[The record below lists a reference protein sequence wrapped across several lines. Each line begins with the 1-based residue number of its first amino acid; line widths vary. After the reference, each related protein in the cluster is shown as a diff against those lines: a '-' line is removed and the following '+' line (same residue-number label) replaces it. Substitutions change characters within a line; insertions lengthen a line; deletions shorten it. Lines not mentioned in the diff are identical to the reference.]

1 MNIIPP
7 LPLDRIATSS
17 TAGYEH
23 HVRVNNSRL
32 QLTGT
37 YTIAYDNSKKAGI
50 KLRNTTVHRFN
61 DGIKRSIID
70 VESSSRDILDI
81 VEGDVLVNING
92 IIVGKKNLL
101 DVSIILKKIMDDYKT
116 TKLTFLKTE
125 IVSLSDYLNNAS
137 TITTNAKDMK
147 SNNKSSN
154 KINNNKINNDK
165 INNDNDNDFE
175 VIYQSDTL
183 RCPRCKKNVNK
194 EWKFCNQCGNNLTLT
209 KPSMK
214 ALDFIEKVDRDNYL
228 NKSAYS
234 SIVID
239 NNNSSKINQYNDS
252 IDDEY
257 DDDNDNNTLS
267 IDEEVLNA
275 IDDRINSFNSD
286 AYKKYKKKMV
296 LAEMLADEL
305 ELQNAEYVESAYV
318 RMVNDY
324 KKNDDGEMLDDFIV

>member
-7 LPLDRIATSS
+7 LPLIANSS
-17 TAGYEH
+17 TASNEH

-32 QLTGT
+32 PLTGT

-50 KLRNTTVHRFN
+50 KLRNTIEHRFN

-70 VESSSRDILDI
+70 VESSSSDI
-81 VEGDVLVNING
+81 VGKGDILVNING
-92 IIVGKKNLL
+92 IVVGKKSLL
-101 DVSIILKKIMDDYKT
+101 DVSIILKKIMDDNKT
-116 TKLTFLKTE
+116 TKLTFLKPE
-125 IVSLSDYLNNAS
+125 IVSLSDYLSTTTTTTTTSANN
-137 TITTNAKDMK
+137 MK
-147 SNNKSSN
+147 SNNNSNNDNSNNKS
-154 KINNNKINNDK
+154 NNNKIT
-165 INNDNDNDFE
+165 NDNDNDFE

-183 RCPRCKKNVNK
+183 RCSRCKTNVNK

-214 ALDFIEKVDRDNYL
+214 ALDFIEKVDRDSYL
-228 NKSAYS
+228 NKSSYS

-239 NNNSSKINQYNDS
+239 NNSSSKINQYNDS

-267 IDEEVLNA
+267 IDEEVLHA

-286 AYKKYKKKMV
+286 AYKKYKKKMM